1 LIKIQNSQKMKFN
14 SVKEYFY
21 RLNNTGYQ
29 LMMVP
34 LILFIYYYGSAY
46 AFTARTWISNATLTL
61 YILIGVVTFA
71 LIALTAVHFFVRAK
85 AEKISKQTGLGLKLE
100 LLGSVLMKRMIVQG
114 LIILMMPVGLVLTHH
129 LGFTFG
135 FIVLLAWFFLHWPTP
150 TQVCNLLKLKGDE
163 KEMVLSKGEAF
174 K

>member
-1 LIKIQNSQKMKFN
+1 MKFN

-34 LILFIYYYGSAY
+34 LIIFIYYYASIYTTSLRLELTEKVIYYVLLATSV
-46 AFTARTWISNATLTL
+46 FTVIVLT
-61 YILIGVVTFA
+61 T
-71 LIALTAVHFFVRAK
+71 VHFYVRSA
-85 AEKISKQTGLGLKLE
+85 AEKLTKLVSLGLKLE
-100 LLGSVLMKRMIVQG
+100 KLGSVLVKRLVV
-114 LIILMMPVGLVLTHH
+114 LALVALCMPAGLVLTHH
-129 LGFTFG
+129 NGFAIG
-135 FIVLLAWFFLHWPTP
+135 FVFTLVWYFINWPTP
-150 TQVCNLLKLKGDE
+150 TQISNLLRLKGDE

>member
-1 LIKIQNSQKMKFN
+1 MKFN

-34 LILFIYYYGSAY
+34 LILFIYHYASVYTFTFRLELTETEAYYV
-46 AFTARTWISNATLTL
+46 
-61 YILIGVVTFA
+61 LIAAGALA
-71 LIALTAVHFFVRAK
+71 LIVLTAVHFYVRSA
-85 AEKISKQTGLGLKLE
+85 ARKIARLTGLGLKLE
-100 LLGSVLMKRMIVQG
+100 RLGSVLMKRLIVLA
-114 LIILMMPVGLVLTHH
+114 LIPLLMTVGLVLTHH
-129 LGFTFG
+129 NGFAFG
-135 FIVLLAWFFLHWPTP
+135 FLVTLLWYFVNWPTP
-150 TQVCNLLKLKGDE
+150 FKISSLLHLKGDE

>member
-1 LIKIQNSQKMKFN
+1 MKFN

-34 LILFIYYYGSAY
+34 LIIFIYHYASIYTTSFGLELTDVIVYY
-46 AFTARTWISNATLTL
+46 
-61 YILIGVVTFA
+61 A
-71 LIALTAVHFFVRAK
+71 LIAISVLAVIALTTVHFYVRWQAQK
-85 AEKISKQTGLGLKLE
+85 LTKLTGLGLKLE
-100 LLGSVLMKRMIVQG
+100 KLGSVIMKRLIVMA
-114 LIILMMPVGLVLTHH
+114 LVALCMPTALVLTHH
-129 LGFTFG
+129 NGFAVGFVFTLGWY
-135 FIVLLAWFFLHWPTP
+135 FINWPTP
-150 TQVCNLLKLKGDE
+150 TQISNLLRLKGDE